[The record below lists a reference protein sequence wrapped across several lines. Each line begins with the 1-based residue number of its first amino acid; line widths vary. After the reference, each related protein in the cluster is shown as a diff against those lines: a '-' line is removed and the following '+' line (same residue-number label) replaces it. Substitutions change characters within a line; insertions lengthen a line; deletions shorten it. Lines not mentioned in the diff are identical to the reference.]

1 MSIRKLPSG
10 RFRAVLKSG
19 REYVTGRSFD
29 TKREASAWLVREK
42 AALSGGVDPRA
53 GKSRVDELLP
63 LWLEERRDVVA
74 RKTYVADAALVRLVP
89 TALGRLSVNAV
100 TDREVMR
107 SLVHLTRSGLAEAS
121 VRRY

>member
-1 MSIRKLPSG
+1 MRRG
-10 RFRAVLKSG
+10 AEFRHQA
-19 REYVTGRSFD
+19 
-29 TKREASAWLVREK
+29 
-42 AALSGGVDPRA
+42 GGVGLAGSGEGGVVGRGGSSG

-100 TDREVMR
+100 TDRKVMR

-121 VRRY
+121 VRR